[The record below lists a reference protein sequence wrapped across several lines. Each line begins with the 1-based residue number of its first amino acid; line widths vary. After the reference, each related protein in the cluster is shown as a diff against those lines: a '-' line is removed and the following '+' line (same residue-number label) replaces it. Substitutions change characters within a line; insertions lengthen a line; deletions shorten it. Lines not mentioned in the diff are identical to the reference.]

1 MTLKKTG
8 AFVQKESRYTW
19 DGNELKAVPHF
30 RRMILR
36 QYPQYKDDLR
46 KFFFHNHIRMKND
59 DDVRLLYEE
68 INRLERK

>member
-1 MTLKKTG
+1 MSVRG
-8 AFVQKESRYTW
+8 
-19 DGNELKAVPHF
+19 VPRF

-46 KFFFHNHIRMKND
+46 KFFFRNHIRMKND